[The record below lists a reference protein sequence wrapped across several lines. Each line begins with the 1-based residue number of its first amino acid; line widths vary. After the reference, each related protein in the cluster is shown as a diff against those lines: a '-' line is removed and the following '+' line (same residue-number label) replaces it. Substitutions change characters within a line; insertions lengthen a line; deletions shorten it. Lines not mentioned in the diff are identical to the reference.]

1 MPRVC
6 THCSDS
12 LCFFWVCC
20 FGTLCTSLCNPACIS
35 HQNIHP
41 VYFKISRNFAVP
53 LPSPP
58 PGQLLAA
65 ASCFAFLWAVQQ
77 SLSLPVSPH
86 LHPALMPTFP
96 SAWGGIVLKLGAML
110 ELRTVSK
117 LGAAAPCCPHHGPA
131 AVVVMLMGSRPCT
144 VHLLNMGA
152 NLLLHQVDVT
162 SWITLCSSG
171 SWRARSGDGKASP
184 WQLPAVHQLCWRLM
198 GRGGRHCP
206 IDQGP
211 MGAREGC
218 PSPALPVPVPAVG
231 LGAAPLHLTGMLV
244 VLCAWFG
251 SAGWFGSF
259 QVPIIYHSVDEV
271 LLSPRGRCPV
281 PLIQPWVWHAACA
294 SGEK

>member
-1 MPRVC
+1 
-6 THCSDS
+6 
-12 LCFFWVCC
+12 
-20 FGTLCTSLCNPACIS
+20 
-35 HQNIHP
+35 
-41 VYFKISRNFAVP
+41 
-53 LPSPP
+53 
-58 PGQLLAA
+58 
-65 ASCFAFLWAVQQ
+65 
-77 SLSLPVSPH
+77 
-86 LHPALMPTFP
+86 
-96 SAWGGIVLKLGAML
+96 
-110 ELRTVSK
+110 
-117 LGAAAPCCPHHGPA
+117 
-131 AVVVMLMGSRPCT
+131 
-144 VHLLNMGA
+144 
-152 NLLLHQVDVT
+152 
-162 SWITLCSSG
+162 
-171 SWRARSGDGKASP
+171 
-184 WQLPAVHQLCWRLM
+184 M
-198 GRGGRHCP
+198 GRGGQHCP